1 MAWRL
6 TKYELDNDNLLINES
21 LLSLGNG
28 YLGVRGNFEEGY
40 EEGDKSIRG
49 TYINA
54 FHDETEITYG
64 EKLYGFPEKQQK
76 VLNIIDAQTVRI
88 YLDGERFSLFDG
100 ELLSFERNLH
110 LDKGYAERIVHW
122 ISPKGKEVKIHFRRL
137 VSFTM
142 KELFALDIKVESI
155 TPVEQVKIVSTVN
168 GDVTNFVD
176 KDDPRVASGHA
187 KRLHVTEVRQ
197 EDRIGIVKDT
207 TYVTELE
214 VACVSSSAVAA
225 ENHDYDSRLTDHSIE
240 ETYLCTGHEAVHFTK
255 YAIFTETL
263 RHGENVID
271 EGMILLRQIQAQKFD
286 DLLEEQKAYL
296 DAFWEISDIVIE
308 GDQRVQEGI
317 RFNLYQLLQS
327 VGKDPASNIAAK
339 GLSGEGYEGHYFWDT
354 EIYIF
359 PVFLMT
365 NPGIAKNLL
374 LHRYSILEHARERA
388 REMGHEKGALFPW
401 RTIMG
406 TESSAFFPAGTAQ
419 YHISAD
425 IAYSYIQY
433 YLATKDEGF
442 MKRYMAEV
450 LFETAR
456 LWEDTGHLQNGKF
469 RIDDVT
475 GPDEY
480 TCIVNN
486 NYYTN
491 VMAKHNLSWA
501 AKIYYLLDETDSDHL
516 KQLASRLELT
526 ETEVGNWQIAADS
539 MYLPYDETL
548 QINAQDDSFLQKAR
562 WDLKNTPPEKFPL
575 LLNYHPLTLYRYQV
589 LKQADTVLA
598 HFLLED
604 EQDFETIKN
613 SYDYYEGIT
622 THDSSLSTCVYSI
635 MASKLGYS
643 EKAYSYFNETAR
655 LDLDNTHKNT
665 KDGLHMANMGGTWL
679 GIVYGFAGLRLKE
692 DGLSLAP
699 ILPAEWNSLEFRLR
713 YQGRV
718 LKFRITR
725 DDVAYSVLEGEDLN
739 ITHNGAQL
747 FLESGKEIV
756 IPVSSNP

>member
-1 MAWRL
+1 MSWKL
-6 TKYELDNDNLLINES
+6 TKFELDNPNLLINES

-40 EEGDKSIRG
+40 AEEFKSIRG

-54 FHDETEITYG
+54 FHDETEISYG
-64 EKLYGFPEKQQK
+64 EKLYGFPETQQK
-76 VLNIIDAQTVRI
+76 VLNVIDAQTVQI
-88 YLDGERFSLFDG
+88 YVEDERFSLFEG
-100 ELLSFERNLH
+100 EVLSFENNLH
-110 LDKGYAERIVHW
+110 MDKGFAERNVHW
-122 ISPKGKEVKIHFRRL
+122 ISPKGKEVKISFKRL
-137 VSFTM
+137 VSFTT
-142 KELFALDIKVESI
+142 KELFVIDIKVEAI
-155 TPVEQVKIVSTVN
+155 TPVEKITISSTIN

-187 KRLHVTEVRQ
+187 KRLNVTEVRQ
-197 EDRIGIVKDT
+197 EAGIGIVKDT
-207 TYVTELE
+207 TYVTNLD
-214 VACVSSSAVAA
+214 VACISSSVGAGG
-225 ENHDYDSRLTDHSIE
+225 DYSYDSRLTDHSIE
-240 ETYLCTGHEAVHFTK
+240 ETYIHTGHEAFHFTK
-255 YAIFTETL
+255 YNIFTDTL
-263 RHGENVID
+263 RHGKNLVE
-271 EGMILLRQIQAQKFD
+271 EGEILLRQVQNKNFE
-286 DLLEEQKAYL
+286 DLLKEQKTYL
-296 DAFWEISDIVIE
+296 DSFWEISDIVIE

-365 NPGIAKNLL
+365 NPEIAKNLL
-374 LHRYSILEHARERA
+374 LHRYSILDHAKERA
-388 REMGHEKGALFPW
+388 KEMGHEKGALFPW
-401 RTIMG
+401 RTITG

-425 IAYSYIQY
+425 IAYSYVQY
-433 YLATKDEGF
+433 YLATKDEDF

-456 LWEDTGHLQNGKF
+456 LWADTGHLQNGQF
-469 RIDDVT
+469 RIDSVT

-491 VMAKHNLSWA
+491 VMAKNNLLWA
-501 AKIYYLLDETDSDHL
+501 VKIYKLLKEIDGDQL
-516 KQLASRLELT
+516 KQLSSRLELT
-526 ETEVGNWQIAADS
+526 ETEVENWQLAGEN
-539 MYLPYDETL
+539 MYLPYDEGL
-548 QINAQDDSFLQKAR
+548 KINAQDDSFLQKAK
-562 WDLKNTPPEKFPL
+562 WDLKNTAPEKFPL

-604 EQDFETIKN
+604 EQDFETIEN
-613 SYDYYEGIT
+613 SYNYYEEIT
-622 THDSSLSTCVYSI
+622 THDSSLSSCVHSI

-643 EKAYSYFNETAR
+643 EKAYRYFNETAR
-655 LDLDNTHKNT
+655 LDLENTHGNT

-679 GIVYGFAGLRLKE
+679 GIVYGFAGVRLKE
-692 DGLSLAP
+692 NGLSFSP
-699 ILPAEWNSLEFRLR
+699 VLPAEWNLLEFHLR

-718 LKFRITR
+718 LKFHKNRQSTVYTI
-725 DDVAYSVLEGEDLN
+725 LQGENLS
-739 ITHNGAQL
+739 ITHNGETL
-747 FLESGKEIV
+747 FLEKGKEMIV
-756 IPVSSNP
+756 Q